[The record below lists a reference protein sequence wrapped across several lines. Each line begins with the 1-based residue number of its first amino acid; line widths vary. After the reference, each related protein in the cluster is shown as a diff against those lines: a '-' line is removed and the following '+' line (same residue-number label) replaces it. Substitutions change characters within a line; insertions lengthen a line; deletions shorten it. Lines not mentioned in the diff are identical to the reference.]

1 MNRYKAGELSAE
13 EILLNAKNYT
23 KPFLTQVFNDFVEQ
37 ASAEKIMQH
46 YEKFITKDSLFKIVS
61 RINKSKN
68 ALEIAVEDLEKLISS
83 VELDKKE
90 YLDIAKAIAKGMM
103 PEDRLKL
110 FESLSEKDE
119 NAMEAYLFTAF
130 DLEMMEL
137 ADEILESSSPE
148 EYKNFRAYRELKEHN
163 KNYSIELFV

>member
-1 MNRYKAGELSAE
+1 
-13 EILLNAKNYT
+13 
-23 KPFLTQVFNDFVEQ
+23 
-37 ASAEKIMQH
+37 
-46 YEKFITKDSLFKIVS
+46 
-61 RINKSKN
+61 
-68 ALEIAVEDLEKLISS
+68 
-83 VELDKKE
+83 
-90 YLDIAKAIAKGMM
+90 MM